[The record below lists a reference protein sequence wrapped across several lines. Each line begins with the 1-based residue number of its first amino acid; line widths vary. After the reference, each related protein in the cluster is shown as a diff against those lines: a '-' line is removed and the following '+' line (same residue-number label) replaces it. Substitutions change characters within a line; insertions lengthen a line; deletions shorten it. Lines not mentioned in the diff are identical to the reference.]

1 MKILVVKRDK
11 IGDLLLTTPLIA
23 HLRHA
28 LPGARVD
35 VLANDYNAWVVA
47 DNPDVERVWVYRRTR
62 HAGAV
67 RVGAALGQIRQFFA
81 LRGEHFDV
89 AIAAGGKESPRAIR
103 RALAAHAARTIA
115 YAQQPHRYGRRL
127 TDALPP
133 PVSGHEVERIF
144 GLVAPLGVAMP
155 AVVPLPQFRPPQRWL
170 DDARQWLAAAGIAP
184 DAYVVLGLS
193 ARDAPKVPS
202 REQVLRWAARLQRES
217 GCATLLQFTPG
228 DAGNALYPG
237 SDALAREILAG
248 APPFLRGTPDGLPA
262 AIGLIWLARTSVLP
276 DSGLMHF
283 AAASPGGVVGLF
295 VDCARLSSPAQ
306 WGPRGP
312 RAVAL
317 EAHRAVAALD
327 DAAVFA
333 ALAPLLTARTGDTP
347 LRRSAA
353 T

>member
-11 IGDLLLTTPLIA
+11 IGDLLLTTPLLA
-23 HLRHA
+23 HLRRA
-28 LPGARVD
+28 LPGARVH

-47 DNPDVERVWVYRRTR
+47 GNPDVERVWVYRRTR

-81 LRGEHFDV
+81 LRGERFDV

-115 YAQQPHRYGRRL
+115 YAEQPQRYGRRL
-127 TDALPP
+127 TDPLPP
-133 PVSGHEVERIF
+133 PASGHEVERIF
-144 GLVAPLGVAMP
+144 GLVAPLGVAP
-155 AVVPLPQFRPPQRWL
+155 PDATPLPVFQPPRQWQ
-170 DDARQWLAAAGIAP
+170 DDARAWLASAGIAEGE
-184 DAYVVLGLS
+184 YVVLGLS

-202 REQVLRWAARLQRES
+202 REQVLRWAARLQREA

-228 DAGNALYPG
+228 DAANPLYPG

-248 APPFLRGTPDGLPA
+248 APPYLKGMPDGLPA
-262 AIGLIWLARTSVLP
+262 AIGLIGLARTSVLP

-295 VDCARLSSPAQ
+295 ADCARLSSPTL
-306 WGPRGP
+306 WGPRGSRAVTLEAD
-312 RAVAL
+312 RAVA
-317 EAHRAVAALD
+317 ELD
-327 DAAVFA
+327 DDVVFA
-333 ALAPLLTARTGDTP
+333 TLAPLLVAR
-347 LRRSAA
+347 R
-353 T
+353 

>member
-1 MKILVVKRDK
+1 MKILIVKRDK
-11 IGDLLLTTPLIA
+11 IGDLLLTTPLLA
-23 HLRHA
+23 HLARA
-28 LPGARVD
+28 LPGARVH

-47 DNPDVERVWVYRRTR
+47 DHPDVERVWVYRRTR

-67 RVGAALGQIRQFFA
+67 RVGAALAQVRQFFA
-81 LRGEHFDV
+81 LRGERFDV

-103 RALAAHAARTIA
+103 RALAARAARTIA
-115 YAQQPHRYGRRL
+115 YAQRPQRYGRRL

-133 PVSGHEVERIF
+133 PASGHEIERIF
-144 GLVAPLGVAMP
+144 GLVAPLGVAP
-155 AVVPLPQFRPPQRWL
+155 PSVAPWPQFRPPQRWL
-170 DDARQWLAAAGIAP
+170 DDARAWLAAAGIAP
-184 DAYVVLGLS
+184 GGYVVLGLS

-202 REQVLRWAARLQRES
+202 PEQVLRWAARLQREW

-228 DAGNALYPG
+228 EAADPLYPG
-237 SDALAREILAG
+237 SDALARGILAA
-248 APPFLRGTPDGLPA
+248 APPHLRGMPDGLPA
-262 AIGLIWLARTSVLP
+262 AIGLIGLARTSVLP

-295 VDCARLSSPAQ
+295 ADCARLSSPAQ

-317 EAHRAVAALD
+317 EAARTVADLD

-333 ALAPLLTARTGDTP
+333 ALAPLV
-347 LRRSAA
+347 AA
-353 T
+353 PGPGA